1 MTHHKSEDYKE
12 RAVQYYLVEDK
23 SQEEVCKIFECSCIN
38 INYFRIIIFIS
49 VYYFCVINKLFGCF
63 LFHFG
68 NILLHINTKNILYQ
82 FYII

>member
-1 MTHHKSEDYKE
+1 
-12 RAVQYYLVEDK
+12 
-23 SQEEVCKIFECSCIN
+23 
-38 INYFRIIIFIS
+38 